1 MANSEFLQLF
11 HPKGLRELRL
21 VSNTNSFQ
29 QIDVLS
35 ADEKRHRWL
44 GADPTAMNSSHCTP
58 SSSHYDWYEYAHGA
72 CIVNGPCKFHTIN
85 YLTASP
91 SEPAFEEDY
100 VVMSMQVAE
109 GERGL
114 MFLSYFD
121 RDQGATAIGVR
132 KVLHGD
138 DKDEGRECREA

>member
-1 MANSEFLQLF
+1 M
-11 HPKGLRELRL
+11 
-21 VSNTNSFQ
+21 
-29 QIDVLS
+29 
-35 ADEKRHRWL
+35 
-44 GADPTAMNSSHCTP
+44 
-58 SSSHYDWYEYAHGA
+58 
-72 CIVNGPCKFHTIN
+72 
-85 YLTASP
+85 
-91 SEPAFEEDY
+91 
-100 VVMSMQVAE
+100 MSMQVAE